1 MATETS
7 SLLELNLSIFEYR
20 ELSNQAMDRMGVSM
34 DFITQIIFAMLIASF
49 FIAHRLSRSQLIL
62 VMSLYSLLV
71 AMNLYIFASHVA
83 EFEGFSAAAG
93 LPVDVIEVGSYRFP
107 LLGPQIFLY
116 FLMYLASLW
125 WVMSCRKNQS
135 KQLESPL

>member
-7 SLLELNLSIFEYR
+7 SLLELNLSTFEYR

-71 AMNLYIFASHVA
+71 ALNLYIFCFARSRV
-83 EFEGFSAAAG
+83 GRIFSRRWFTCG
-93 LPVDVIEVGSYRFP
+93 CHRGRGVIGSRWWDRR
-107 LLGPQIFLY
+107 Y
-116 FLMYLASLW
+116 F
-125 WVMSCRKNQS
+125 CTF
-135 KQLESPL
+135 

>member
-1 MATETS
+1 
-7 SLLELNLSIFEYR
+7 
-20 ELSNQAMDRMGVSM
+20 
-34 DFITQIIFAMLIASF
+34 MLIASF

-83 EFEGFSAAAG
+83 EYEGFSAAAD